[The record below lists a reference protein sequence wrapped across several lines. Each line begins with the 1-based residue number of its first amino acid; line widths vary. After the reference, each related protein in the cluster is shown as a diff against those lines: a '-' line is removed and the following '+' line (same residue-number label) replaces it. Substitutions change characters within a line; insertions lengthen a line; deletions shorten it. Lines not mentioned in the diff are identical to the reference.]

1 MKKIM
6 DAVRAAAMLA
16 DTVTIADVSF
26 SYKNSNYFSPAST
39 NGVSNNNVGYLE
51 RTDCLT
57 AGIASGVAGVVVDFD
72 TRDVLANT
80 EGIRLFNR
88 QNGNVSD
95 YRHVSTFSTSNT
107 NNLGKRH
114 VTYRERIL

>member
-1 MKKIM
+1 MKKI
-6 DAVRAAAMLA
+6 AAAVLA
-16 DTVTIADVSF
+16 AGLLAGTVTAADVSF
-26 SYKNSNYFSPAST
+26 SYKGSNYFGPAGA
-39 NGVSNNNVGYLE
+39 NGAGNKNAGYLG
-51 RTDCLT
+51 RTDCLSI
-57 AGIASGVAGVVVDFD
+57 GIASDVAGVVVDFD

-80 EGIRLFNR
+80 EGIRFFNR